1 MKLCNTL
8 HNIAFVL
15 AKDQIDTKSMLMS
28 NGFSF
33 LVGIAVGLV
42 FCEHM
47 F

>member
-15 AKDQIDTKSMLMS
+15 AKDPVVTRSFLMA
-28 NGFSF
+28 NGFS
-33 LVGIAVGLV
+33 LLIGIAAGLV